1 MKKIIYSIAL
11 LGLLAAG
18 CTDTVNLGEITP
30 DTPDIE
36 VVESETSYLP
46 ISLLAAGGGGTRAD
60 AETPAPG
67 QYESGTGNEAEVK
80 GIRLYF
86 FDSEKNAAQV
96 RKNAAKGENGFDSF
110 IDFDSK
116 IDNMTQGNADPSL
129 TVEKTISLMM
139 QLKID
144 EAQKPEYVVA
154 LINPTA
160 ELKQHK
166 NTAGSDNLSLAEL
179 EGIVKDFNHEGYE
192 DAFLMSN
199 SVYADKI
206 GTDATT
212 NSKINYTVIK
222 KLYPTLQE
230 ATDADENDKTVIFVE
245 RVAARID
252 FSIKTGAD
260 GLKSA
265 QENGYTGTRYEPID
279 GITSD
284 TQDTGNIFFTGS
296 TYKEYNSPGAAKNI
310 FVEFLGWQVVSTPK
324 KSRLLKE
331 INPAWED
338 NLFQVEAEPWNVP
351 AYHRSFWA
359 VNPTLKSAKNA
370 DLNTANSGAPKGKP
384 AADYDYYSYNEIL
397 KHPISKDKIYVQ
409 ENAADPVPDGKKWV
423 AEGHETKVI
432 VAARLLDADGKA
444 MPIVEYG
451 LMYYQKDALLAYF
464 ADQLSKHFYYY
475 LDTERQPLTKDD
487 LTYETQYEHTE
498 AMGVDIEGGYLAYVT
513 LSETGKGKTWYRD
526 IDGESEQVYSEGQ
539 VKAFIDGI
547 VSNRLLIWEEGR
559 TYYYVPVRHLG
570 KFNTATSTPVAPGAY
585 GVVRN
590 HIYKVNLNSLIGL
603 GTPVFDPDEI
613 IYPEKPKHDDYLFAA
628 EIKVLQWREVA
639 QDYDFTW

>member
-60 AETPAPG
+60 AV
-67 QYESGTGNEAEVK
+67 YEDGKDLEAKVE

-86 FDSEKNAAQV
+86 FDSDKNAAQV

-110 IDFDSK
+110 IDFDPK
-116 IDNMTQGNADPSL
+116 IDNMTDGVADPSL

-144 EAQKPEYVVA
+144 EAHEPKYVVA
-154 LINPTA
+154 LINPTD
-160 ELKQHK
+160 ELKQYK
-166 NTAGSDNLSLAEL
+166 NAAKSDNLSLADL
-179 EGIVKDFNHEGYE
+179 EGIVENFNHEGYE

-230 ATDADENDKTVIFVE
+230 ATGAGESDKTVIFVE

-252 FSIKTGAD
+252 FSIKTGDD
-260 GLKSA
+260 GLKPVT
-265 QENGYTGTRYEPID
+265 QTDGYLGNEYESIPGVSNTGD
-279 GITSD
+279 
-284 TQDTGNIFFTGS
+284 IFFTGS
-296 TYKEYNSPGAAKNI
+296 TYKEYNSSEDAKKI

-331 INPAWED
+331 IKPAWKD
-338 NLFQVEAEPWNVP
+338 DLFEKGETEPWNVL

-397 KHPISKDKIYVQ
+397 RHPISKGTIYVQ
-409 ENAADPVPDGKKWV
+409 ENAADPVSDGKKWV

-432 VAARLLDADGKA
+432 VAARLLDANGKA

-451 LMYYQKDALLAYF
+451 LMYYPKDALLAYF

-475 LDTERQPLTKDD
+475 EGSEQNKVKKELTADD
-487 LTYETQYEHTE
+487 LTYETQYEHTKE
-498 AMGVDIEGGYLAYVT
+498 MGVDIEGGYLAYVT
-513 LSETGKGKTWYRD
+513 LSATGITKTWYRD
-526 IDGESEQVYSEGQ
+526 IDGESSSVSAED

-570 KFNTATSTPVAPGAY
+570 KFDTATSTPVAPGAY

-628 EIKVLQWREVA
+628 EIKVLQWRVVA